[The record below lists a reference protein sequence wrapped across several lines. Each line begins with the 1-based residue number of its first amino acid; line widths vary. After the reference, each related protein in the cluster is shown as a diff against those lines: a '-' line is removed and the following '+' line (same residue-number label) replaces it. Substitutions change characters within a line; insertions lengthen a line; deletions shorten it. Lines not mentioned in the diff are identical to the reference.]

1 MEAPVLVRPCCWSA
15 LFANPRVPQLHPA
28 VVGEKNVV
36 GLNVSVSE
44 LGLAPAV
51 LQCRANVDA
60 DGNRLS
66 RVQFSKT
73 FETRFDALPIHKL
86 HRKPVNAIG
95 VPGGLNLH
103 QVRVV

>member
-1 MEAPVLVRPCCWSA
+1 
-15 LFANPRVPQLHPA
+15 
-28 VVGEKNVV
+28 
-36 GLNVSVSE
+36 
-44 LGLAPAV
+44 
-51 LQCRANVDA
+51 VDA